1 MIAVTIFGV
10 VAAFVVVAVLLLSL
24 NVTTLWRGWI
34 KGTAIVVTSGFFVW
48 TYIALVGLLGWANPY
63 DLPPERFRV
72 VWTTIVEPE
81 PEVGEEGAIYLW
93 VEELDA
99 NNVPSGIP
107 RSFEIAYIPELAED
121 IAVVQQKREAGEE
134 VMGEMQR
141 QEQGEDK
148 TEQGTD
154 KMGQNLNPYETSR
167 TDSVPDFTDAMV
179 MTFQDLPPIVTPDKV
194 P

>member
-1 MIAVTIFGV
+1 MRCRPAAVSSWGRRSI
-10 VAAFVVVAVLLLSL
+10 
-24 NVTTLWRGWI
+24 
-34 KGTAIVVTSGFFVW
+34 
-48 TYIALVGLLGWANPY
+48 
-63 DLPPERFRV
+63 
-72 VWTTIVEPE
+72 
-81 PEVGEEGAIYLW
+81 
-93 VEELDA
+93 
-99 NNVPSGIP
+99 VPSGIP

-179 MTFQDLPPIVTPDKV
+179 MTFQDLPPIVTQQIEHFFTHYKDLEPGKWVKINHWGHVDEAKSLIQAAV
-194 P
+194 KRAAAAKK